1 MHSKSAAVMLTKCL
15 SYWLQLLL
23 VSWAMTAILY
33 DWYAAVL
40 LKIAEKCHT

>member
-1 MHSKSAAVMLTKCL
+1 MLTKCL

-23 VSWAMTAILY
+23 VSWTMTAILY
-33 DWYAAVL
+33 DWYAAAL